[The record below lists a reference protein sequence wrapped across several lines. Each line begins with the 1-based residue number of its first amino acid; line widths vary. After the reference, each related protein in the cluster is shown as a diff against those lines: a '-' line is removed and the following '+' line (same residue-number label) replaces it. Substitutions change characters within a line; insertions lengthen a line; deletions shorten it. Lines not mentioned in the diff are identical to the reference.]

1 MLSPSSSTLPIRTV
15 GTKVGLSMST
25 SCRFLSCAIM
35 LRDKSQKPKTVY
47 MNLFT
52 LQKYEKVESKL
63 PTIKIIFYTFVL

>member
-1 MLSPSSSTLPIRTV
+1 
-15 GTKVGLSMST
+15 
-25 SCRFLSCAIM
+25 M
-35 LRDKSQKPKTVY
+35 LRDRSQKPKVKH